1 MKKKMTRNQFLLT
14 ALYELMD
21 KQGYKT
27 IDDPIEGTC
36 FSTKDDT
43 FDIIYIEKPVISS
56 PEIGDYSLTIMLS
69 EDSVYSK
76 ELRTFSAEEL
86 ETEDLEFIIS
96 LAYADLVDPYTK
108 ISYGIWLLD
117 LMEKYKSL
125 L

>member
-14 ALYELMD
+14 ALYDLMD

-56 PEIGDYSLTIMLS
+56 PEIGDYSLTIY
-69 EDSVYSK
+69 DG

-86 ETEDLEFIIS
+86 ETEDLEYIIS
-96 LAYADLVDPYTK
+96 LAYADIVEPYTK

-117 LMEKYKSL
+117 LVEKYKSL